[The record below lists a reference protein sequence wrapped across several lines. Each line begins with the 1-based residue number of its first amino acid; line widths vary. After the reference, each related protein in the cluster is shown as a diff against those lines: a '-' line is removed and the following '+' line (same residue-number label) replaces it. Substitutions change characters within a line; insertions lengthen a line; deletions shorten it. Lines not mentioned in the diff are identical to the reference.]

1 MPPLIDPVN
10 ITFFLPSLLL
20 LLHNVVGT
28 MLRPVDVVSLDKDS
42 VDVDV
47 FHVEE
52 ALLSMNT
59 IVASVLYDFRLAHAF
74 ELIEQELG

>member
-1 MPPLIDPVN
+1 
-10 ITFFLPSLLL
+10 
-20 LLHNVVGT
+20 